1 MASRFLYLMRHG
13 EAAESGDLSA
23 RGEEQ
28 AVLAGE
34 RLGGVPLSAIYH
46 SPQRRAAR
54 TAEIVAGCVPGVR
67 VAECELLDDYP
78 PSDPDPAGLPP
89 SYASVVGQYDPDERA
104 SGPRLAR
111 AAAERFGGPGGTDL
125 SGTGQSGQDEHELLI
140 THNFLIGWFV
150 REALGAPDWRW
161 LGLNQ
166 QNCALTVLLY
176 RPEMPPSLVSF
187 NDAGHLPGS
196 LRWTGFPDGLRPA
209 TG

>member
-1 MASRFLYLMRHG
+1 VAGRFLYLMRHG
-13 EAAESGDLSA
+13 EAAPDGSLSA

-28 AVLAGE
+28 ARRAGE
-34 RLGGVPLSAIYH
+34 RLSGVPLSAICH

-67 VAECELLDDYP
+67 VAESALLDDCI

-89 SYASVVGQYDPDERA
+89 GYAQLIAGYTAGERA
-104 SGPRLAR
+104 AGAR
-111 AAAERFGGPGGTDL
+111 QARQAVERFAGPGRTDPGGTGL
-125 SGTGQSGQDEHELLI
+125 TGDDEHELLI

-150 REALGAPDWRW
+150 RDALGAADSRW

-166 QNCALTVLLY
+166 QNGALSVLLY

-187 NDAGHLPGS
+187 NDAAHLPGE

-209 TG
+209 T